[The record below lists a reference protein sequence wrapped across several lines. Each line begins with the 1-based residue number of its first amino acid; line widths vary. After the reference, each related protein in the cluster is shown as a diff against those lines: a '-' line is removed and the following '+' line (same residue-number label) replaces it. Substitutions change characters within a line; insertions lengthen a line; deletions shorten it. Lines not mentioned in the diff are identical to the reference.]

1 MDTII
6 NIDLT
11 TKGSPSLVIRDLSE
25 YATLAFLAGFDVQ
38 PQPKSQTPQT
48 PQKRVTYIALSK
60 KTMPLLVD
68 LLMQFKADPEIYVDG
83 TFEAVLSVS
92 CAVSSSNFPSN
103 ANVVW

>member
-38 PQPKSQTPQT
+38 PQPNSQTPQT

-68 LLMQFKADPEIYVDG
+68 LLMQFKADSEIYVNG

-92 CAVSSSNFPSN
+92 CAISI
-103 ANVVW
+103 